1 MSISQKQEGA
11 VKVPA
16 RPIKRA
22 YEYFEEVK
30 EEFFKISW
38 TEGDEVMTYAKAVV
52 GSTFVFGMLIYV
64 ADLVIHRALFGLDS
78 IFKLLI
84 G

>member
-1 MSISQKQEGA
+1 MSLSQKQESA
-11 VKVPA
+11 ARAPA
-16 RPIKRA
+16 QKAFRL
-22 YEYFEEVK
+22 YEYFEEIK

-38 TEGDEVMTYAKAVV
+38 TDGEEVMTYAKAVV